1 MPRVR
6 LYAGGVRHAAPVA
19 LVVAACVATGLAHA
33 DLGEGVGIGRDLG
46 VASLTQQIDAGAETQ
61 QRLDADA
68 RALETRNVGARAT
81 LVREV
86 RALYRLTRPGAA
98 PLAAGFDALR
108 VHVAR
113 VKRLERLV
121 SVQVATIAG
130 LAGTRQHILAERQ
143 RVQAEVSEARDKLDA
158 LGAQRDA
165 TAPTAA
171 SVAAVGITLGGGDDD
186 HFYGLR
192 IVDGPPLDA
201 FEQRKGDLASPVTG
215 EVRVVDAQR
224 RDSTGPGLEFQ
235 ATAGTPVRTV
245 ASGRV
250 AFSDRRDGYG
260 RLVMLDHGEGFFTV
274 YGGLGGV
281 EVLVGDDLSEGAR
294 IGSIGGDTDPP
305 ALYFEV
311 RRGERALP
319 PRAWLG
325 F

>member
-1 MPRVR
+1 MRR
-6 LYAGGVRHAAPVA
+6 MRCDALGGVRRAAPCA
-19 LVVAACVATGLAHA
+19 LVAAACVAAGLAHA
-33 DLGEGVGIGRDLG
+33 DLGSDTGIARDLG
-46 VASLTQQIDAGAETQ
+46 VASLAEQLDASTEAQ
-61 QRLDADA
+61 RRLDADVQ
-68 RALETRNVGARAT
+68 ALETRNADARQT

-121 SVQVATIAG
+121 STQVATLGG
-130 LAGTRQHILAERQ
+130 LAGTRQRILTERQ
-143 RVQAEVSEARDKLDA
+143 RVQAAVSDARAKLEAL
-158 LGAQRDA
+158 QTRDA
-165 TAPTAA
+165 MAAVAA
-171 SVAAVGITLGGGDDD
+171 SPVVASATGAGGDDD

-224 RDSTGPGLEFQ
+224 RGSAGPGLEFQ
-235 ATAGTPVRTV
+235 AAAGTPVRTV
-245 ASGRV
+245 AAGRV
-250 AFSDRRDGYG
+250 AFSDRREGYG
-260 RLVMLDHGEGFFTV
+260 QLVMLDHGEGFFTV
-274 YGGLGGV
+274 YAGLGGV
-281 EVLVGDDLSEGAR
+281 EVIVGDDLSEGAR

-311 RRGERALP
+311 RRGDRALP